1 MKIAIDPG
9 HKCPPDTGAEGFL
22 VEQDLNQE
30 IFAELSWLLIDAGV
44 QVVNCRPTTRV
55 KTVTESLA
63 MRCSIANAAK
73 CDYFISIHHNAGG
86 GEGSEVFAI
95 SAAGKQLAESVLKT
109 LCSLGFKNRGVKSN
123 SFYVLKNT
131 KMPAILIEVCFIDKK
146 ADCDLWNS
154 LGAKSIAQAIFHGL
168 NKQLKFT
175 DD

>member
-1 MKIAIDPG
+1 MKLGIDPG

-22 VEQDLNQE
+22 IEQNLNE
-30 IFAELSWLLIDAGV
+30 DVFSELSWLLIEAGV
-44 QVVNCRPTTRV
+44 EVINCRPITKVRTI
-55 KTVTESLA
+55 TESLV
-63 MRCSIANAAK
+63 MRCSIANTAK

-86 GEGSEVFAI
+86 GEGSEIFAI
-95 SAAGKQLAESVLKT
+95 SADGKKLAGSVLKA
-109 LCSLGFKNRGVKSN
+109 LCALGFKNRGVKSN

-146 ADCDLWNS
+146 SDCDLWTS
-154 LGAKSIAQAIFHGL
+154 LGAKTIAQAIFNGL